1 MIFDHHSD
9 HQILILFRSEWGEI
23 PSFIAVSS
31 FGEVSIGY
39 PHHPMETFL
48 FAAIFSQIYREKQG
62 IQIKKLHSV
71 PIVLQI

>member
-1 MIFDHHSD
+1 MIFDHHSTY
-9 HQILILFRSEWGEI
+9 QILILFRSEWGEI

-48 FAAIFSQIYREKQG
+48 SAANLSPTNQKKNNLHFKIF
-62 IQIKKLHSV
+62 L
-71 PIVLQI
+71 LQI